1 MNYRLPLLFSIVC
14 FILLWVITILQFEF
28 LTILPLETII
38 DSILD
43 SGIRLLTF
51 FFFFLLLSCIFF
63 NQQKLYLLTTK
74 NYQLTIILA
83 IVFSVIFCLTEFLLR
98 EFSLKIISSTL
109 WDSMFNSSSELDFS
123 TYDPR
128 VMLLVFS
135 TIPQLFNIAC
145 ILPISGLILYGL
157 ALLNKGYFDIPIFE
171 NSQPFQSQ
179 QIVNQNTANPKIGKA
194 LPKLY
199 GMIFSALFC
208 AVTHGIIWNLYGT
221 CFFYISEVT
230 IHFAEYINIILLSGL
245 VTTLADF
252 TLLYITTQ
260 NSVKRIYQ
268 WLPTSSLLSASAF
281 TIVGYVL
288 INIIIL
294 IVLSIILAISH
305 SLSSFLCWFIV
316 LRYIALYLISRFFL
330 KRSFG

>member
-1 MNYRLPLLFSIVC
+1 MNYRLPLLFSSIC
-14 FILLWVITILQFEF
+14 FIILWVIESLLLMNFNPTLPEISQYIL
-28 LTILPLETII
+28 L
-38 DSILD
+38 
-43 SGIRLLTF
+43 GIQQITF

-63 NQQKLYLLTTK
+63 NNQKLYLLTTK
-74 NYQLTIILA
+74 NYQQTIVLA
-83 IVFSVIFCLTEFLLR
+83 IVFSVIFCLTKFLIY
-98 EFSLKIISSTL
+98 EFSLKIISPTL
-109 WDSMFNSSSELDFS
+109 WNAMFNLSSEVDFDIH
-123 TYDPR
+123 DPI
-128 VMLLVFS
+128 VFLVVFS
-135 TIPQLFNIAC
+135 IIPQLFAITW
-145 ILPISGLILYGL
+145 ILPISGFILYGL
-157 ALLNKGYFDIPIFE
+157 TLLNKGYYDIPAIA

-179 QIVNQNTANPKIGKA
+179 QIVNQNTADPKIGKA

-208 AVTHGIIWNLYGT
+208 VVMHGIIWNFYGT
-221 CFFYISEVT
+221 FFYISEVT

-245 VTTLADF
+245 VITLADF
-252 TLLYITTQ
+252 TLLYITSQ

-268 WLPTSSLLSASAF
+268 WLPTGSLLSASAF
-281 TIVGYVL
+281 TIVVFIL

-294 IVLSIILAISH
+294 IVLSIFLAISH

>member
-14 FILLWVITILQFEF
+14 FILLWGVTLLRLNFF
-28 LTILPLETII
+28 YTLPLETII
-38 DSILD
+38 YSSLT
-43 SGIRLLTF
+43 SGMKQLTF
-51 FFFFLLLSCIFF
+51 FWFILLLSCIFF

-83 IVFSVIFCLTEFLLR
+83 IVLVVISYTANILIYSFAVNLTKSILLKYQASFDLYENDPKFFLLI
-98 EFSLKIISSTL
+98 FQIAA
-109 WDSMFNSSSELDFS
+109 
-123 TYDPR
+123 
-128 VMLLVFS
+128 
-135 TIPQLFNIAC
+135 LFTFIARLHIEGFVLY
-145 ILPISGLILYGL
+145 ILI
-157 ALLNKGYFDIPIFE
+157 ALSKRFFDIPTIE
-171 NSQPFQSQ
+171 NSQTFQSQ
-179 QIVNQNTANPKIGKA
+179 QIVNQDTVYPKTEKA

-199 GMIFSALFC
+199 AMIFSALFC

-245 VTTLADF
+245 VITLADF

-268 WLPTSSLLSASAF
+268 WLPTGSLLSAGAF
-281 TIVGYVL
+281 TIVVFIL
-288 INIIIL
+288 LNTIIL
-294 IVLSIILAISH
+294 IVLSIFIAISH

>member
-14 FILLWVITILQFEF
+14 FILLWVITILQFKF

-83 IVFSVIFCLTEFLLR
+83 IVLKAILYPTEFLIRSFAVNLTK
-98 EFSLKIISSTL
+98 SILLKYLAIFEL
-109 WDSMFNSSSELDFS
+109 YQDHPMFFPFIFRMES
-123 TYDPR
+123 
-128 VMLLVFS
+128 
-135 TIPQLFNIAC
+135 LFNFFALLLIN
-145 ILPISGLILYGL
+145 GLIFYVLI
-157 ALLNKGYFDIPIFE
+157 ALSKRFFDIPTIK

-179 QIVNQNTANPKIGKA
+179 QIDNQNTANPKIEKA

-199 GMIFSALFC
+199 GMIFGALFC
-208 AVTHGIIWNLYGT
+208 AVTHGIIWYFYRT
-221 CFFYISEVT
+221 FYISEVS
-230 IHFAEYINIILLSGL
+230 IHFREYFNIILLSGL
-245 VTTLADF
+245 MITLADF
-252 TLLYITTQ
+252 TLLYLTTQ

-268 WLPTSSLLSASAF
+268 WLPTGSLLSASAF
-281 TIVGYVL
+281 TIVVFIL
-288 INIIIL
+288 VNTIIL
-294 IVLSIILAISH
+294 IGLSISLAISN

-316 LRYIALYLISRFFL
+316 LRYIALYLISHYFL
-330 KRSFG
+330 KRYFG

>member
-1 MNYRLPLLFSIVC
+1 MNYRLPLLFSSIC
-14 FILLWVITILQFEF
+14 FIILWVVESLLLMNFSPTLPDISQYIL
-28 LTILPLETII
+28 L
-38 DSILD
+38 
-43 SGIRLLTF
+43 GIQQITF

-63 NQQKLYLLTTK
+63 NNQKLYLLTTK
-74 NYQLTIILA
+74 NYQQTIVLA
-83 IVFSVIFCLTEFLLR
+83 IVFSVIFCLTKFLIYEFLL
-98 EFSLKIISSTL
+98 EIISPML
-109 WDSMFNSSSELDFS
+109 WEYMPKLSSELDINAYKTLAILVDFF
-123 TYDPR
+123 
-128 VMLLVFS
+128 VM
-135 TIPQLFNIAC
+135 PQLYTITW

-157 ALLNKGYFDIPIFE
+157 TLLNKRYFDIPAIA

-245 VTTLADF
+245 VITLADF

-268 WLPTSSLLSASAF
+268 WLPTGSLLSASAF
-281 TIVGYVL
+281 TIVVFIL
-288 INIIIL
+288 VNTIIL
-294 IVLSIILAISH
+294 IGLSISLAISH

>member
-1 MNYRLPLLFSIVC
+1 MNYRLPLLFSIVY
-14 FILLWVITILQFEF
+14 FILFWVITLLHRNLFTNF
-28 LTILPLETII
+28 PLETII
-38 DSILD
+38 YYILIT
-43 SGIRLLTF
+43 GVQQLTF
-51 FFFFLLLSCIFF
+51 FWFILLLSCIFF

-83 IVFSVIFCLTEFLLR
+83 IVLVVISYTTKFLIYPFAVNLTESILLKFQASFDLYENDTRFFLLILQMAALVT
-98 EFSLKIISSTL
+98 FIAG
-109 WDSMFNSSSELDFS
+109 
-123 TYDPR
+123 
-128 VMLLVFS
+128 LL
-135 TIPQLFNIAC
+135 
-145 ILPISGLILYGL
+145 ISGLIFYVLI
-157 ALLNKGYFDIPIFE
+157 ALSKRFFDIPTIK

-208 AVTHGIIWNLYGT
+208 VVTHGIIWYFYRT
-221 CFFYISEVT
+221 FFYIFGVT

-245 VTTLADF
+245 VITLADF
-252 TLLYITTQ
+252 TLLYITSQ

-268 WLPTSSLLSASAF
+268 WLPTGSLLSASAF
-281 TIVGYVL
+281 TIVVFIL
-288 INIIIL
+288 VNTIIL
-294 IVLSIILAISH
+294 IGLSISLAISH

>member
-1 MNYRLPLLFSIVC
+1 MNYRLPLLFSSIC
-14 FILLWVITILQFEF
+14 FIILWVVESLLLMNFFPTIPDISQYIF
-28 LTILPLETII
+28 L
-38 DSILD
+38 
-43 SGIRLLTF
+43 GIQQITF

-63 NQQKLYLLTTK
+63 NNQKLYLLTTK
-74 NYQLTIILA
+74 NYQQTIVLV
-83 IVFSVIFCLTEFLLR
+83 IVFMAIFYLIKFLIYQLL
-98 EFSLKIISSTL
+98 LKIILPTL
-109 WDSMFNSSSELDFS
+109 WDSMSNLSFELDFN
-123 TYDPR
+123 THDP
-128 VMLLVFS
+128 LTILVFFS
-135 TIPQLFNIAC
+135 IMPQIFTFIS
-145 ILPISGLILYGL
+145 ILPISGFILYGL
-157 ALLNKGYFDIPIFE
+157 TLLNKGYFDIPAIA
-171 NSQPFQSQ
+171 NSQPLQSQ
-179 QIVNQNTANPKIGKA
+179 QIVNQSRVNPNIEKA

-221 CFFYISEVT
+221 FFLYISEVK
-230 IHFAEYINIILLSGL
+230 IFINMIILWGL
-245 VTTLADF
+245 VIILADF

>member
-1 MNYRLPLLFSIVC
+1 MNYRLPLLFSIVY
-14 FILLWVITILQFEF
+14 FILFWVITLLHRNLF
-28 LTILPLETII
+28 TNLPLETII
-38 DSILD
+38 YYILIT
-43 SGIRLLTF
+43 GVQQLTF
-51 FFFFLLLSCIFF
+51 FWFILLLSCIFF

-74 NYQLTIILA
+74 NYKLTIILA
-83 IVFSVIFCLTEFLLR
+83 IVLVVISYTTKFLIYPFAVNLTESILLKFQASFDLYENDTRFFLLILQMAALVT
-98 EFSLKIISSTL
+98 FIAG
-109 WDSMFNSSSELDFS
+109 
-123 TYDPR
+123 
-128 VMLLVFS
+128 LL
-135 TIPQLFNIAC
+135 
-145 ILPISGLILYGL
+145 ISGLIFYVLI
-157 ALLNKGYFDIPIFE
+157 ALSKRFFDIPTIE
-171 NSQPFQSQ
+171 NSQTFQSQ
-179 QIVNQNTANPKIGKA
+179 QIVNQSRVNPNIEKA

-245 VTTLADF
+245 VITLADF

-268 WLPTSSLLSASAF
+268 WLPTGSLLSASAF
-281 TIVGYVL
+281 TIVVFIL
-288 INIIIL
+288 VNTIIL
-294 IVLSIILAISH
+294 IGLSISLAISH

>member
-208 AVTHGIIWNLYGT
+208 VVTHGIIWYFYRT
-221 CFFYISEVT
+221 FFYIFGVT

>member
-14 FILLWVITILQFEF
+14 FILLWVITILQFKF

-83 IVFSVIFCLTEFLLR
+83 IVLKAILYPTEFLIRSFAVNLTK
-98 EFSLKIISSTL
+98 SILLKYLAIFEL
-109 WDSMFNSSSELDFS
+109 YQDHPMFFPFIFRMES
-123 TYDPR
+123 
-128 VMLLVFS
+128 
-135 TIPQLFNIAC
+135 LFNFFALLLIN
-145 ILPISGLILYGL
+145 GLIFYVLI
-157 ALLNKGYFDIPIFE
+157 ALSKRFFDIPTIE
-171 NSQPFQSQ
+171 NSQTFQSQ
-179 QIVNQNTANPKIGKA
+179 QIVNQSRVNPNIEKA

-245 VTTLADF
+245 VITLADF

-268 WLPTSSLLSASAF
+268 WLPTGSLLSASAF
-281 TIVGYVL
+281 TIVVFIL
-288 INIIIL
+288 VNTIIL
-294 IVLSIILAISH
+294 IGLSISLAISH